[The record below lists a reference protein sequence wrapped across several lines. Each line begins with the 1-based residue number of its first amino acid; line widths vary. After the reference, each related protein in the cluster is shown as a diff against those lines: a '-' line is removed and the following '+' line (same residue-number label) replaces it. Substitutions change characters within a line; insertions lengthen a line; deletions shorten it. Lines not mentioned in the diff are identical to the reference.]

1 MNIALW
7 VVQGIAAAMFMMA
20 GGMKLMRTKEQMA
33 DQMAW
38 VEDFSQG
45 QIRGIGMLEILGALG
60 LILPLLTGILPVL
73 TPLAAVGLLIIQV
86 GAFFTHLR
94 RKELVPMGIMNMM
107 LIAIVVFIAFGR
119 F

>member
-7 VVQGIAAAMFMMA
+7 IVQGIAAFMFLMA
-20 GGMKLMRTKEQMA
+20 GSMKLMRAKEQMA
-33 DQMAW
+33 EQMTW

-45 QIRGIGMLEILGALG
+45 QIRGIGVLEILGALG
-60 LILPLLTGILPVL
+60 LVLPLATGILPVL
-73 TPLAAVGLLIIQV
+73 TPLAAVGLGIIQV

-94 RKELVPMGIMNMM
+94 RNEIVPMGIMNVI
-107 LIAIVVFIAFGR
+107 LIAMVIFIAIGR

>member
-1 MNIALW
+1 MDCPRHFRYL
-7 VVQGIAAAMFMMA
+7 FLMA
-20 GGMKLMRTKEQMA
+20 GGMKLMRTKEQMHE
-33 DQMAW
+33 QMAW

-45 QIRGIGMLEILGALG
+45 QIRGIGLLEIFGALG
-60 LILPLLTGILPVL
+60 LILPALTGILPIL
-73 TPLAAVGLLIIQV
+73 TPLAAVGLGSVQM

-107 LIAIVVFIAFGR
+107 LIAMVVFVAFGR